1 MKKLDRFEEV
11 AAVAL
16 GLLAL
21 AGVVS
26 GCGAIEAEMEDTS
39 PVDSGGGGGGGR
51 VGGRENDTVAPV
63 PVVLGCRDLAAVAG
77 KHLPQISRFEQ
88 PSTGGAE
95 NAAPFRWFSGEELE
109 AHAGFDLP

>member
-1 MKKLDRFEEV
+1 
-11 AAVAL
+11 
-16 GLLAL
+16 
-21 AGVVS
+21 
-26 GCGAIEAEMEDTS
+26 
-39 PVDSGGGGGGGR
+39 
-51 VGGRENDTVAPV
+51 V
-63 PVVLGCRDLAAVAG
+63 PVVLGCRDLAAVEG